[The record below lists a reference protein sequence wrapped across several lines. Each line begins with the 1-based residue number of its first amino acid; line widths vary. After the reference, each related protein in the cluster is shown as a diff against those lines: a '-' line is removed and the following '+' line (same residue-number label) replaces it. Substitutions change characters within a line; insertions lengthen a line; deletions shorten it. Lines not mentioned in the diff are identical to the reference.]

1 MTTARTTA
9 AKPATG
15 MRIRIGSFAGAA
27 SATYLRDRAID
38 RVLDGTARCLS
49 LLMAPWTRRAAIGTA
64 LCYGAILV
72 APELGIGAATRAA
85 NAATVLKGG
94 TEHKRVR
101 LDDGRDLGRLLL
113 AAGAMPKEV
122 DTVLA
127 EIAGTVPLA
136 SIQKGTYV
144 NVVLREL
151 PVAGMTRIID
161 EVSFKAGP
169 LLSVAVTR
177 DGGRLMARD
186 AHIAVDR
193 TPLRL
198 SGIVSGDIF
207 SSLLASGLTP
217 DEVTEYVSAVSAHV
231 HPTGIVTGDR
241 YDLVVEQERTSSGDR
256 RTGRVL
262 YAGLYL
268 HDGQTFHLSQ
278 WTQDGKLRW
287 FDAAEVT
294 NPTNGIQR
302 PVPGIVSSDFGM
314 RHHPILGYTRMHK
327 GMDFRAGFGTPILAV
342 QTGWVQGAGWVNGYG
357 QQVQLSHGAG
367 LSTTYSH
374 MSAMTVHRGELVHQ
388 GQVIGYVGATGLAT
402 GPHLHFE
409 LHQNGYAINPASVQF
424 TMQAQ
429 LRGAELAGYRSRLRA
444 LLGVPVT
451 GSGIA
456 MTKAKGFG

>member
-1 MTTARTTA
+1 MRSRMA
-9 AKPATG
+9 AFTG
-15 MRIRIGSFAGAA
+15 SISTRG
-27 SATYLRDRAID
+27 LQDRLVD
-38 RVLDGTARCLS
+38 RMLDGTARCLS
-49 LLMAPWTRRAAIGTA
+49 LIMAPWTRRAAIGTV
-64 LCYGAILV
+64 LCYGAILI
-72 APELGIGAATRAA
+72 APELGIGATTPAA
-85 NAATVLKGG
+85 NAATMLKGG
-94 TEHKRVR
+94 SEHKRVR
-101 LDDGRDLGRLLL
+101 LDDGRDLGKLLL
-113 AAGAMPKEV
+113 AAGAMPKDVDIVLTEV
-122 DTVLA
+122 A
-127 EIAGTVPLA
+127 KSVPLA

-144 NVVLREL
+144 NLVIRDL
-151 PVAGMTRIID
+151 PIAGMTRVID

-169 LLSVAVTR
+169 LLTVAVTR
-177 DGGRLMARD
+177 DDGRLVARD
-186 AHIAVDR
+186 ARVAVDR

-217 DEVTEYVSAVSAHV
+217 DEVTEYISAVSAHV

-241 YDLVVEQERTSSGDR
+241 YDLVVEQERTSAGDR
-256 RTGRVL
+256 KTGRVL

-278 WTQDGKLRW
+278 WTQGGKLRW

-294 NPTNGIQR
+294 NLTTGVQR

-314 RHHPILGYTRMHK
+314 RQHPILGYTRMHK
-327 GMDFRAGFGTPILAV
+327 GMDFRAGYGTPILAV
-342 QTGWVQGAGWVNGYG
+342 QTGWVEGAGWVNGYG

-374 MSAMTVHRGELVHQ
+374 MSAMAVHRGELVHQ

-409 LHQNGYAINPASVQF
+409 LHQNGYAVNPATVQF

-429 LRGAELAGYRSRLRA
+429 LKGAELAGYRSRLRA

-456 MTKAKGFG
+456 MTKVKGFG